1 MQNAHDFFKMRKD
14 EISNN
19 FYVPRG
25 SFGLQLFP
33 WFPCSPSTHLPV
45 TERLQCCILSSW
57 CMPYL
62 PGIGPA
68 FYRFLYVLLLSPH
81 FLSLGHTQPHNCSL
95 SPTAPLTCT
104 LLCFALL
111 LRFVP
116 LGRMENLQHP
126 ALCPVLDSLP
136 QSQGTSQVNS
146 FFKYLICST

>member
-1 MQNAHDFFKMRKD
+1 MHMIFLKWEKMRFK
-14 EISNN
+14 II
-19 FYVPRG
+19 FMFLRG

-33 WFPCSPSTHLPV
+33 WFPCSPSTHLPI
-45 TERLQCCILSSW
+45 TERLQCWLADACLIFQELV
-57 CMPYL
+57 L
-62 PGIGPA
+62 PSTGFSM
-68 FYRFLYVLLLSPH
+68 FYYFPPH

-95 SPTAPLTCT
+95 FPTAPLTCT

-136 QSQGTSQVNS
+136 QGQDTSQVNS